1 MIVFVPAYDEATQ
14 SNFNL
19 AQTFKFPSNFIILLE
34 KQATRDNLLDFL
46 KETDS
51 PLFAMSHGDTN
62 ILRAQDSQI
71 ALSIDDAFILEKRS
85 AYIFACHTAVELGES
100 VAKQGGIWWGYS
112 DAINCYVDEPFSL
125 QLFADTFLLI
135 YENFPQAQTQA
146 EVQDLLEKI
155 RQQCEEIQDQLN
167 YQFYDNLAE
176 DISISQMFGVITTF
190 IHIWQRLRV
199 WLPGLNQP
207 EKHSHAPPPILPW
220 R

>member
-1 MIVFVPAYDEATQ
+1 
-14 SNFNL
+14 
-19 AQTFKFPSNFIILLE
+19 
-34 KQATRDNLLDFL
+34 
-46 KETDS
+46 
-51 PLFAMSHGDTN
+51 
-62 ILRAQDSQI
+62 
-71 ALSIDDAFILEKRS
+71 
-85 AYIFACHTAVELGES
+85 
-100 VAKQGGIWWGYS
+100 
-112 DAINCYVDEPFSL
+112 L

-155 RQQCEEIQDQLN
+155 RQKCEEIQDQLN
-167 YQFYDNLAE
+167 DQFSE

-207 EKHSHAPPPILPW
+207 EKHFHAPPPVLPW